1 MRFSTTLAITGLDW
15 GHLKQSKGGIGN
27 LVEMVG
33 FGFEFW
39 RYDEEEEKKK
49 SEERKMMERTR
60 RVMIKVFGANSF

>member
-1 MRFSTTLAITGLDW
+1 
-15 GHLKQSKGGIGN
+15 
-27 LVEMVG
+27 MVG